1 MFDNKLS
8 KVLTFGLSTFF
19 IAAVIMRI
27 GKVYLLKEYEAAFPW
42 FNILGI
48 VFIALALLFF
58 IIERR
63 SNLPFFYGA
72 SQRGGSNANSF
83 IVAAIGLNFLSLNN
97 VQFIIYMLALICAML
112 LLAYPVKAKS

>member
-19 IAAVIMRI
+19 IAAVI
-27 GKVYLLKEYEAAFPW
+27 
-42 FNILGI
+42 
-48 VFIALALLFF
+48 LFF
-58 IIERR
+58 IMERR

-83 IVAAIGLNFLSLNN
+83 IVAAVGLNFLSLNN
-97 VQFIIYMLALICAML
+97 VQFVIYMFALICAML
-112 LLAYPVKAKS
+112 LLAYTVKAKS

>member
-1 MFDNKLS
+1 M
-8 KVLTFGLSTFF
+8 
-19 IAAVIMRI
+19 
-27 GKVYLLKEYEAAFPW
+27 LKEYEAAFPW

-48 VFIALALLFF
+48 AFIVLALLFF
-58 IIERR
+58 IMERR

-83 IVAAIGLNFLSLNN
+83 IVAAVGLNFLSLNN

-112 LLAYPVKAKS
+112 LLAYTVKAKS